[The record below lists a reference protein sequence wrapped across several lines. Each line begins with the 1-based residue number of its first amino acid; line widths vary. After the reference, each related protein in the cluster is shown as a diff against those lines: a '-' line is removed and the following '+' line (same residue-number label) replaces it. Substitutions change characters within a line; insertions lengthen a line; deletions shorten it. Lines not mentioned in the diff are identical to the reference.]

1 MNGAPPLHSDY
12 PEIAGRWPG
21 ACFGCSDSNP
31 YGLRLRF
38 RHTEQGCVTNC
49 AIAETYCG
57 FDGLVHGG
65 IIATL
70 LDEAAAWAVIA
81 RLGRLGV
88 TREMTT
94 RYLMPVPTAMELV
107 ITGTIT
113 SHDER
118 GAVVRSCIHAAD
130 GSLMAEADS
139 VWAFPRLSRIA
150 DLAGVGEEHLR
161 QFIDSCHPEC

>member
-12 PEIAGRWPG
+12 PEIPGRWPG
-21 ACFGCSDSNP
+21 ACFGCSDANP
-31 YGLRLRF
+31 HGLRLRF
-38 RHTEQGCVTNC
+38 RHTELGCITNC
-49 AIAETYCG
+49 AITETYCG

-65 IIATL
+65 VIATL

-94 RYLMPVPTAMELV
+94 RYLKPVPTAMELV
-107 ITGTIT
+107 VTGTIT

-118 GAVVRSCIHAAD
+118 GAIVRSRINAAD
-130 GSLMAEADS
+130 GTLLAEAES
-139 VWAFPRLSRIA
+139 TWAFPRLSRIA
-150 DLAGVGEEHLR
+150 ALAGVGETTLQ
-161 QFIDSCHPEC
+161 QFIDSCRPE

>member
-31 YGLRLRF
+31 YELRLRF
-38 RHTEQGCVTNC
+38 RQTEYGCVTNC
-49 AIAETYCG
+49 TIAQTYCG

-94 RYLMPVPTAMELV
+94 RYLNPVPTATELV
-107 ITGTIT
+107 VSGTIT

-118 GAVVRSCIHAAD
+118 GAVVHSFIRAAD
-130 GSLMAEADS
+130 GTLLAEAES
-139 VWAFPRLSRIA
+139 AWAFPRLSRIA
-150 DLAGVGEEHLR
+150 NLAGVEEVHLQ
-161 QFIDSCHPEC
+161 QFIDSCRPE